1 MSNVYLRM
9 HNFIRMKEL
18 MDCLEQ
24 YNDLHIIGISS
35 DGTLD
40 FQCLQ
45 AKQVDV
51 LVIEVDHCLHEFQQL
66 LKNYEA
72 FIRVH
77 RMQILPLFQ
86 ELSNEAIRLL
96 LQYELSSFL
105 VEPITSEMIVS
116 ALRKESRVQALEDK
130 VCWSPDIFA
139 TNVLLEL
146 GLPMHLYGFAYIKSC
161 AELLLEEADRLHTQ
175 MQEVY
180 EACARKY
187 ETTSSSVEKCIR
199 TAINYA
205 YRRQPEKICIYND
218 KPTSSQIILFVSERL
233 RLYHRR

>member
-1 MSNVYLRM
+1 MAHWIFNACKR
-9 HNFIRMKEL
+9 N
-18 MDCLEQ
+18 
-24 YNDLHIIGISS
+24 
-35 DGTLD
+35 
-40 FQCLQ
+40 
-45 AKQVDV
+45 
-51 LVIEVDHCLHEFQQL
+51 
-66 LKNYEA
+66 
-72 FIRVH
+72 
-77 RMQILPLFQ
+77 
-86 ELSNEAIRLL
+86 RLL

-180 EACARKY
+180 EACAKKY

>member
-116 ALRKESRVQALEDK
+116 ALRKESRLQAFEDK
-130 VCWSPDIFA
+130 VCWSPDISQPMYCWNLDYRCICMA
-139 TNVLLEL
+139 LHISKAVLS
-146 GLPMHLYGFAYIKSC
+146 YY
-161 AELLLEEADRLHTQ
+161 
-175 MQEVY
+175 
-180 EACARKY
+180 
-187 ETTSSSVEKCIR
+187 
-199 TAINYA
+199 
-205 YRRQPEKICIYND
+205 
-218 KPTSSQIILFVSERL
+218 
-233 RLYHRR
+233 